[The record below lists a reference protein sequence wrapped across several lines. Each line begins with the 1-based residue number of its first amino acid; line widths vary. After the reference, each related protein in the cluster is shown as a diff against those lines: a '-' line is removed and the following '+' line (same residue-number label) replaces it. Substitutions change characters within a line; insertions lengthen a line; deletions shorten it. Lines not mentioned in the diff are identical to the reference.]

1 VGNTLKQI
9 NLPQLCG
16 HFTADN
22 INYNTSKQIGKP
34 RLKCV
39 NNKNLKLGIH
49 IDSKQNSMSMAPKR
63 LIEMSSLEGDPSEE
77 GQAIFQTE
85 GT

>member
-1 VGNTLKQI
+1 
-9 NLPQLCG
+9 
-16 HFTADN
+16 
-22 INYNTSKQIGKP
+22 
-34 RLKCV
+34 
-39 NNKNLKLGIH
+39 
-49 IDSKQNSMSMAPKR
+49 MSMAPKR